1 MNKLQQII
9 NNKWFPFVF
18 VFIAIGIS
26 VFQHFRIFNLDF
38 IGVHTWRQTQTQ
50 TVILNFA
57 NEDFNILNPRLNDL
71 TYNNGLY
78 RMEFPI
84 MQWLIAGL
92 YKIFGNHIIITRLFV
107 FCVTIFSV
115 YGIYKIATI
124 ITSNKL
130 FGYILA
136 WLFLFSPIIY
146 YYSVNPIPDNMA
158 LCFSIWCIYF
168 WVKHLKSETKISFI
182 LSCVFLA
189 FSIALKLPF
198 IIFGGMYLSKFL
210 SNKRDFIFNLK
221 YVFIPFLICL
231 PSIIWYVLVISSWNG
246 NGVVTGVFDNKINLF
261 EFWDI
266 FQFNLFST
274 VPELLVNYATLPFFI
289 IGFMILLKIINFK
302 NQIHTSFLLVSF
314 FASFYFF
321 YEINMITKVHD
332 YYLLPFLPLI
342 FSIVLVGIIY
352 AVRSENVLIKYLLL
366 LTIIIC
372 PITAYLRCNTRWN
385 IYDPGTT
392 KEYVIYKKKLQSVL
406 PKNAKV
412 IVDNDESNCINLYY
426 LNRKGWGIQKNT
438 LTEDILIERIKIG
451 ATHICS
457 DNDISKLPLVKKYL
471 DSLILEIPPL
481 KIYKLK
487 LP

>member
-9 NNKWFPFVF
+9 NNKWFPFLF

-57 NEDFNILNPRLNDL
+57 YDDFNILNPRLNDL

-78 RMEFPI
+78 RMEFPL

-92 YKIFGNHIIITRLFV
+92 YKIFGNHIVITRLFV
-107 FCVTIFSV
+107 FCVTLFSV
-115 YGIYKIATI
+115 FGIYRIATI
-124 ITSNKL
+124 LTSNKL

-158 LCFSIWCIYF
+158 LCFGIWCIYF
-168 WVKHLKSETKISFI
+168 WLKYLKSETIFYFI

-198 IIFGGMYLSKFL
+198 IIFGGMYLSKFVSKKNDL
-210 SNKRDFIFNLK
+210 KINLI
-221 YVFIPFLICL
+221 YLYIPFLICL

-246 NGVVTGVFDNKINLF
+246 NGIVTGVFENKINVF

-266 FQFNLFST
+266 FQFNLLST
-274 VPELLVNYATLPFFI
+274 VPELLINYATLPFFI
-289 IGFMILLKIINFK
+289 LGFIISLKKIQFK
-302 NQIHTSFLLVSF
+302 NQIHTSFLMIAF
-314 FASFYFF
+314 FACCYFF
-321 YEINMITKVHD
+321 YEINMITRVHD
-332 YYLLPFLPLI
+332 YYLFPFLPVI
-342 FSIVLVGIIY
+342 FIIVLIGILY
-352 AVRSENVLIKYLLL
+352 ALGTKNSLIQYLLI
-366 LTIIIC
+366 LTIISC
-372 PITAYLRCNTRWN
+372 PITAFLRCNTRWN

-392 KEYVIYKKKLQSVL
+392 KEYVIYKEKLQSVL

-426 LNRKGWGIQKNT
+426 LNRKGWGIKKNSLTKT
-438 LTEDILIERIKIG
+438 LLIERIKIG

-457 DNDISKLPLVKKYL
+457 DNNIITLPFIKQYL
-471 DSLILEIPPL
+471 DTMILEIPPL

>member
-1 MNKLQQII
+1 M
-9 NNKWFPFVF
+9 
-18 VFIAIGIS
+18 
-26 VFQHFRIFNLDF
+26 
-38 IGVHTWRQTQTQ
+38 
-50 TVILNFA
+50 
-57 NEDFNILNPRLNDL
+57 
-71 TYNNGLY
+71 
-78 RMEFPI
+78 
-84 MQWLIAGL
+84 
-92 YKIFGNHIIITRLFV
+92 
-107 FCVTIFSV
+107 
-115 YGIYKIATI
+115 
-124 ITSNKL
+124 
-130 FGYILA
+130 
-136 WLFLFSPIIY
+136 
-146 YYSVNPIPDNMA
+146 
-158 LCFSIWCIYF
+158 
-168 WVKHLKSETKISFI
+168 
-182 LSCVFLA
+182 
-189 FSIALKLPF
+189 
-198 IIFGGMYLSKFL
+198 
-210 SNKRDFIFNLK
+210 
-221 YVFIPFLICL
+221 FIPFLICL

-314 FASFYFF
+314 LASFYFF

-366 LTIIIC
+366 LTIIFC

-406 PKNAKV
+406 PKTAKV